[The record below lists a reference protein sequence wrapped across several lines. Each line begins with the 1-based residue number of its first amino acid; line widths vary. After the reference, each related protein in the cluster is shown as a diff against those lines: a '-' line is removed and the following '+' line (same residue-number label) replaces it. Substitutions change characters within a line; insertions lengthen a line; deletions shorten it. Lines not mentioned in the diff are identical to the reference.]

1 MLLLLLL
8 GGYWTISLPN
18 PLRIYPIINVTAF
31 AFLKS
36 FQNLLIPNKRL
47 FSVSEVLLSV

>member
-1 MLLLLLL
+1 MLLLPLP

-18 PLRIYPIINVTAF
+18 PLGIYPIINVKAL

-47 FSVSEVLLSV
+47 FSVSKALLSI